1 MHLFLTLDLVVA
13 PDHVGIARGSTLF
26 FTASSNAWTLSR
38 WWWCGSAAPLTL
50 RAMALGRVI
59 RGLRWWGS
67 SSLMALALSAIVPSS
82 WLMSDV
88 VVRYTLAT
96 IFAVWDLFVIM
107 VLFWMSSDDIPRVQ
121 QTWDIA

>member
-1 MHLFLTLDLVVA
+1 
-13 PDHVGIARGSTLF
+13 
-26 FTASSNAWTLSR
+26 
-38 WWWCGSAAPLTL
+38 
-50 RAMALGRVI
+50 
-59 RGLRWWGS
+59 
-67 SSLMALALSAIVPSS
+67 MALALSAIVPSS

-107 VLFWMSSDDIPRVQ
+107 VLFWMSSDDVPRVQ

>member
-1 MHLFLTLDLVVA
+1 
-13 PDHVGIARGSTLF
+13 
-26 FTASSNAWTLSR
+26 
-38 WWWCGSAAPLTL
+38 
-50 RAMALGRVI
+50 
-59 RGLRWWGS
+59 
-67 SSLMALALSAIVPSS
+67 MALALSAIVPSS